1 MGEFIDNITGEIRGK
16 MQELADERNFLGGL
30 LIILE
35 PSAPDSPPSKKRG
48 RRKIRRGRPT
58 DAERAARLG
67 VSVEELKAQK

>member
-48 RRKIRRGRPT
+48 RRKIRWRTHRRPR
-58 DAERAARLG
+58 RATR
-67 VSVEELKAQK
+67 